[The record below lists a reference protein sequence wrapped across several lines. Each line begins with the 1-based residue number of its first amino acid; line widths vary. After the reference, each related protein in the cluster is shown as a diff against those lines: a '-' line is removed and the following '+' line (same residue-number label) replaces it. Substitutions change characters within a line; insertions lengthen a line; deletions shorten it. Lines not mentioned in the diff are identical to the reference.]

1 MRPGQLLLVQTTSAL
16 LLLSSLVIAQDNPI
30 SDTSNSEPKQP
41 SFYGNRAI
49 TQSKAPTAEQ
59 KITFQRRAIA
69 PPIVNQEENKKEE
82 KASIL
87 ATEARTENQKVSDEA
102 RLTIS
107 IPLTQQERMLANKA
121 HYYIEQNWNPNT
133 GFIDSVQGYHHST
146 MWDIASSIG
155 AILALEAL
163 ELLPSDQASSKLE
176 ALLST
181 LGAMP
186 LYNGKL
192 PNREYNT
199 KTGLPSGSLS
209 STASNGNGWSAL
221 DIGRLLIWLEITA
234 KYKPEFINQI
244 VKIKKNWSLADA
256 VNQQNLYGEYRNKQ
270 RVQYRQ
276 EGRLGY
282 LQYAAQGYSLSGY
295 DVSKAYEKTDT
306 QVVYQGNTE
315 LIIDKRNLPYFTP
328 DPYVLNAIELGIH
341 DIWWDQLE
349 ALYSIHKNQF
359 NRTDQLWIFA
369 EDAISKAP
377 WFSYNN
383 IYFYGKSWLS
393 TSAGGKPIENPQV
406 FSNKIAFALSVIFN
420 DAFSERLQQQVIK
433 NSRFSK
439 SVPTGVYLNNAPNL
453 AYNINTNSLILV
465 SLWFKHR
472 NKRPILEDAVITDNK
487 VQNTRQK
494 SLITN

>member
-1 MRPGQLLLVQTTSAL
+1 MLLVQTTSAL

-30 SDTSNSEPKQP
+30 SDTSSSESKQP

-49 TQSKAPTAEQ
+49 TQPKAPTVEQ

-69 PPIVNQEENKKEE
+69 PTIVNQEENKKEE

-87 ATEARTENQKVSDEA
+87 ATEARTENQKESDEA

-155 AILALEAL
+155 AILALEGL
-163 ELLPSDQASSKLE
+163 DMLPSDQASKKI
-176 ALLST
+176 ARLLST
-181 LGAMP
+181 LETLP
-186 LYNGKL
+186 LYKNKL

-199 KTGLPSGSLS
+199 VTGLPSGSLS
-209 STASNGNGWSAL
+209 NTPSNGNGWSAL

-234 KYKPEFINQI
+234 KYKPEFIDQI
-244 VKIKKNWSLADA
+244 MKIKNRWSLADA
-256 VNQQNLYGEYRNKQ
+256 VSQHTLYGEYRNKHQ
-270 RVQYRQ
+270 AHYRQ

-282 LQYAAQGYSLSGY
+282 LQYAAQGFSLSGY
-295 DVSKAYEKTDT
+295 NVSRAYEQTDT
-306 QVVYQGNTE
+306 RKVLLEQTE
-315 LIIDKRNLPYFTP
+315 LIIDKRNLPYFTT

-341 DIWWDQLE
+341 NTWWDQLE
-349 ALYSIHKNQF
+349 ALYVIHKNHF
-359 NRTDQLWIFA
+359 NKTNLLWVFA
-369 EDAISKAP
+369 EDAMSKAP

-383 IYFYGKSWLS
+383 IYFYDKSWLS

-406 FSNKIAFALSVIFN
+406 FSNKVALALSVIFD
-420 DAFSERLQQQVIK
+420 DAFSKQLLQQVAT
-433 NSRFSK
+433 NSLFSK
-439 SVPTGVYLNNAPNL
+439 SIPTGIYLNNAPNQ

-472 NKRPILEDAVITDNK
+472 NKRPILEGAVITDSK
-487 VQNTRQK
+487 VQKTRQN
-494 SLITN
+494 SLINN